1 MASAA
6 ETVLYEEPSPGVR
19 LITINRP
26 EARNAIGPVES
37 RLLFD
42 LVGRFRDDDEANAL
56 VITGAG
62 TEAFCA
68 GADLKSVVAMFDPDS
83 EIEPLYDGSDLDAH
97 PIPVEGNIG
106 PTRWTGIGKPV
117 IAAVNGAAYAGGLEW
132 ACLAHIRIAD
142 QHSSFGV
149 TCRRWNVGLGD
160 GGTQRLPRMIGMAR
174 ALELIITGRVV
185 GAAEAER
192 IGLVNEVTESGRCL
206 QRALALAAQISAL
219 PQPALRT
226 DLEAALRGFGRP
238 LEEGLAIEA
247 ALFNSLLDQPEIRAG
262 SKAFVDRDHPDRV
275 AGAAPLHLPGA
286 AYSFAERAHRG
297 QPGRYDVGEF
307 IDHPTRVARI
317 VAEHG
322 GDETAEAAAYLHDTV
337 EKTATTPAEIEAAF
351 GPAMRELVL
360 ALGQDPAIGD
370 RGERRA
376 DHRRRV
382 AGADRTAQLVYLADR
397 LAGIEAMLER
407 LAAGDDPAELEA
419 ERRLGL
425 WRGDLDALSG
435 RRNRRSARPARAVD
449 RLRRSTGPE
458 PFRTLSAVHRISTPP
473 LYGPS
478 SLKPWNGSKAEW
490 RRSPNRTRPPRRQ
503 LRWCYP
509 DQSSAEPTTSRRSL

>member
-1 MASAA
+1 VADAA
-6 ETVLYEEPSPGVR
+6 ESVLYEEPSPGVR

-37 RLLFD
+37 RALFD
-42 LVGRFRDDDEANAL
+42 FIGRFRDDEEADVL

-97 PIPVEGNIG
+97 PIPAEGNIG
-106 PTRWTGIGKPV
+106 PTRWTGINKPV

-142 QHSSFGV
+142 QHASFGV

-160 GGTQRLPRMIGMAR
+160 GGTQRLPRMIGLAR
-174 ALELIITGRVV
+174 ALELIITGRVI
-185 GAAEAER
+185 GAVEAER
-192 IGLVNEVTESGRCL
+192 IGLVNEITESGRCL
-206 QRALALAAQISAL
+206 ERALELAAQISAL

-247 ALFNSLLDQPEIRAG
+247 ELFNGLLDQPEIRTG
-262 SKAFVDRDHPDRV
+262 SKAFVNREHPDRV
-275 AGAAPLHLPGA
+275 SGAAPLHLPGA
-286 AYSFAERAHRG
+286 AYSFAERVHRG
-297 QPGRYDVGEF
+297 QPGRYGAGEF
-307 IDHPTRVARI
+307 IDHPARVAR
-317 VAEHG
+317 VAVEHG

-337 EKTATTPAEIEAAF
+337 EKTETTPAEIEAAF
-351 GPAMRELVL
+351 GPEMRDLVL
-360 ALGQDPAIGD
+360 VLGQDPAIGD

-382 AGADRTAQLVYLADR
+382 AGADQTARLVYLADR
-397 LAGIEAMLER
+397 LTGIEAMIER
-407 LAAGDDPAELEA
+407 VEAGDDPAELEA
-419 ERRLGL
+419 DRRLGL
-425 WRGDLDALSG
+425 WRGDLEALSG
-435 RRNRRSARPARAVD
+435 TNPPPDLAAEISD
-449 RLRRSTGPE
+449 RLDRLE
-458 PFRTLSAVHRISTPP
+458 QLIS
-473 LYGPS
+473 
-478 SLKPWNGSKAEW
+478 
-490 RRSPNRTRPPRRQ
+490 
-503 LRWCYP
+503 
-509 DQSSAEPTTSRRSL
+509 